1 MTYNSIPFRIETS
14 IDVRKTGIIT
24 KKNDARS
31 NRYAIT
37 LVKWLQQHNIDILMN
52 EIDENLDMII
62 VLGGDGTLLHIAEQ
76 AARYAI
82 PVLGINLGNLGFLT
96 ELTEDETFLALEH
109 ILIGKVTI
117 ENRLMLK
124 ARHVSSNGQE
134 TEYRYALNDVV
145 ITKNV
150 LDRLLRLSTKA
161 DEEYITTYKA
171 DGLIFSSPTGS
182 TAYNLSA
189 GGPLV
194 YPGLATITVTP
205 ICPFM
210 LSSRPIILPAEKRIV
225 ARFDAVSHTER
236 AQIILDGQAFWE
248 MKDGDELELETAEHS
263 LQLIVSSARDYFT
276 ILRNKLHWGV
286 SGEKTDGKQIQKTS

>member
-1 MTYNSIPFRIETS
+1 MTYDSTPFRMKTS
-14 IDVRKTGIIT
+14 LVVRKTGIIT
-24 KKNDARS
+24 KKDDTRTEA
-31 NRYAIT
+31 YAAK
-37 LVKWLQQHNIDILMN
+37 LAHWLQQRNIVVSLNKISPD
-52 EIDENLDMII
+52 LDMII
-62 VLGGDGTLLHIAEQ
+62 VLGGDGTLLHIAEK
-76 AARYAI
+76 AARHAI

-96 ELTEDETFLALEH
+96 ELTENETFQALDH
-109 ILIGKVTI
+109 ILAGKVTV

-124 ARHVSSNGQE
+124 VRHVANGQP

-145 ITKNV
+145 ISKNV

-161 DEEYITTYKA
+161 DDDYITTYRA

-210 LSSRPIILPAEKRIV
+210 LSSRPIILPSEKRIKT
-225 ARFDAVSHTER
+225 RFDAGNSTER
-236 AQIILDGQAFWE
+236 AQVIIDGQPFWE
-248 MKDGDELELETAEHS
+248 MKDGDELELETAEHF
-263 LQLIVSSARDYFT
+263 LQLIVSSTRDYFT

-286 SGEKTDGKQIQKTS
+286 SNEKTPGSQADETT